1 MKLVK
6 FTRVAVIATSVISFN
21 VLAENAG
28 TLDFIGTVVTSP
40 CNIAQSSLK
49 QTIDF
54 GQLSRRGLENGRAA
68 EVDFKIEFTGCDF
81 TDFDKG
87 TDDKPMAVKSME
99 LVFTGQSYADAANTL
114 LSTSA
119 GNTNN
124 VGVGIDGFT
133 FGTAKDVLSQMINK
147 KGNNTLKFKAL
158 AKAVDVTK
166 PVVEGQFNATSNFR
180 ITYQ

>member
-1 MKLVK
+1 MKLIK
-6 FTRVAVIATSVISFN
+6 FTQVVAIATSVISFN
-21 VLAENAG
+21 VLAENSG
-28 TLDFIGTVVTSP
+28 TLDFTGTVVTSP

-54 GQLSRRGLENGRAA
+54 GQLSRRGLENGRTA

-81 TDFDKG
+81 TDFDKDG
-87 TDDKPMAVKSME
+87 DGKSMVVKSMD
-99 LVFTGQSYADAANTL
+99 LLFTGQSYADAANTL

-133 FGTAKDVLSQMINK
+133 FGTAKDILSRMVNK
-147 KGNNTLKFKAL
+147 KGNNTLKLKAL
-158 AKAVDVTK
+158 AKAVDINK